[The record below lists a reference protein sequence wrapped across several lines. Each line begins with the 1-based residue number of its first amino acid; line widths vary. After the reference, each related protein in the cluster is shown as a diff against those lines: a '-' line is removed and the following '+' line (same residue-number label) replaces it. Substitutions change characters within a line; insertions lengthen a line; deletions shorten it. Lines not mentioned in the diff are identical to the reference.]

1 MQIDGIKGPLS
12 TTLKIVTLFKGFASV
27 PALFRAQTKLNT
39 GTKQMPN
46 QARKTSMLVGENS
59 LTWLKNAAMKSTYK
73 SEPCVKHL
81 GHMGCP
87 SETCSFPP
95 KRGLLIGVLDSVTLK
110 WRHSGPKVKMSLAWG
125 ETNLWGEWDSSSVSA
140 TNSQPSALLP
150 TSPPPA
156 TLQTGIGIPLYFLL
170 LPWTPKIRL
179 FTRKWMR
186 EALLCFVLVCVFLL
200 QWTAIQFRH
209 LKGKKW
215 SHELISLRNLRI

>member
-150 TSPPPA
+150 TSPPPRHA
-156 TLQTGIGIPLYFLL
+156 ADRDWDTPL
-170 LPWTPKIRL
+170 LPFTSVDPKNKAVYQEMNERGFAL
-179 FTRKWMR
+179 F
-186 EALLCFVLVCVFLL
+186 CVSVRVSV
-200 QWTAIQFRH
+200 AMNSHPIQAP
-209 LKGKKW
+209 
-215 SHELISLRNLRI
+215 